1 MKIDLYSTF
10 ADPNNVTLTIINSN
24 NVSEILPQVHMRSN
38 GVAGVTSSSSGG
50 RQAAAA
56 AMQARQQQLRHS
68 EYLEAS
74 VAEMA
79 DNFQAMLWQQQ
90 RRGE

>member
-1 MKIDLYSTF
+1 
-10 ADPNNVTLTIINSN
+10 
-24 NVSEILPQVHMRSN
+24 MRSN

-50 RQAAAA
+50 RQAAA

>member
-1 MKIDLYSTF
+1 
-10 ADPNNVTLTIINSN
+10 
-24 NVSEILPQVHMRSN
+24 MRSN
-38 GVAGVTSSSSGG
+38 GVAGVTSSSGG
-50 RQAAAA
+50 RQAATA

-90 RRGE
+90 RRGEQGKEGEGGKEAQRTCGAAFVLDKRSLS